1 MQKAGFSQVEALSIA
16 PSTQGLATFTLSSS
30 YLSDS
35 RSTHFS
41 SKLSTFPLST
51 FEQCDPALRL
61 RAPLATF
68 AATKKKYK
76 PVAKKVRPMLA
87 DLPERY
93 RIIRNIVGDPL
104 ATMPTLST
112 HPPPFKPT
120 GRYTEDRK
128 LIIDKAHQGDFLWPA
143 ERDLM
148 HHFMC
153 LHQDGFAWHDSE
165 HGHFREDYFPPV
177 EMPTVPHKP
186 WIVRNLPIP
195 PGIFDQVC
203 KEIQRKIDAGI
214 YKPSNS
220 SYRSRWF
227 CVVKKDGTSL

>member
-1 MQKAGFSQVEALSIA
+1 
-16 PSTQGLATFTLSSS
+16 
-30 YLSDS
+30 
-35 RSTHFS
+35 
-41 SKLSTFPLST
+41 
-51 FEQCDPALRL
+51 
-61 RAPLATF
+61 
-68 AATKKKYK
+68 
-76 PVAKKVRPMLA
+76 MLA

-128 LIIDKAHQGDFLWPA
+128 LIIDKAHLGNFLWPA
-143 ERDLM
+143 ERNLM
-148 HHFMC
+148 HQFMC

-165 HGHFREDYFPPV
+165 RGHFREDYFPPV

-214 YKPSNS
+214 YEPSNS
-220 SYRSRWF
+220 SY
-227 CVVKKDGTSL
+227 